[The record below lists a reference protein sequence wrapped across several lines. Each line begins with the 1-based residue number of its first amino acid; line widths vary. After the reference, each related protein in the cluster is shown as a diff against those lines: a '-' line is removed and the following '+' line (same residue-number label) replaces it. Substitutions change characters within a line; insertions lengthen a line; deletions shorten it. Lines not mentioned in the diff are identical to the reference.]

1 MHRLSMTAIVG
12 MLAVT
17 ASGCGAGG
25 TQGNKAAVQPTAK
38 STTLVKYPLPV
49 ADQKPI
55 VMAQIPQSAGFD
67 SVGLIE
73 STNIN
78 QRVKQLQLGRSDPF
92 ARIPTPQVQVV
103 ETQQSPQLPEIPVVQ
118 ELQPAVTQPAV
129 TQPVAQQIPPPSP
142 PPLQTAPSKPDLA
155 EGVVVRGV
163 VEIGDESHAIV
174 KLPNEVTSRAVSEGK
189 RFADN
194 QLIVKRI
201 EAHPSSEPLVVFEQN
216 GIEVA
221 KAVEEEPAK
230 PEPNRTTQS
239 ATFPTA
245 PPTNNP
251 LPVEA
256 LQNTS
261 RQPQTPETISS
272 QSPTRDLSVEAEFES
287 GMQTPTTAISV
298 SSTPATSSSPVAQ
311 PQRNL
316 PPEPSAD
323 APSDS
328 LAASTSSAASSNSQ
342 ANQSMQKLMSRLRN
356 SSPSSSSSSSAIRS
370 DSKPRLDRQQLKSQ
384 LRDSSKRSQGV
395 LLDPLNGTRYGL

>member
-1 MHRLSMTAIVG
+1 MHRLSMTAFVG
-12 MLAVT
+12 MFAVT

-25 TQGNKAAVQPTAK
+25 TQGNNTVVQPTAK
-38 STTLVKYPLPV
+38 STTLVKYPLPT
-49 ADQKPI
+49 ARQKPI
-55 VMAQIPQSAGFD
+55 VMAQIPQSAGLEP
-67 SVGLIE
+67 VGLIK
-73 STNIN
+73 STDVN
-78 QRVKQLQLGRSDPF
+78 QRVKQLQSGRSDPF
-92 ARIPTPQVQVV
+92 ASLIPTPQVQVV
-103 ETQQSPQLPEIPVVQ
+103 EPPQPSPQLPETPVIQ
-118 ELQPAVTQPAV
+118 ELQPAV

-142 PPLQTAPSKPDLA
+142 PLQTAPPESDLA

-174 KLPNEVTSRAVSEGK
+174 KLPNEVTSRVVSEGK
-189 RFADN
+189 RLADN

-201 EAHPSSEPLVVFEQN
+201 EAHSNFEPLVVFEQN

-230 PEPNRTTQS
+230 PEPNTTSQS

-251 LPVEA
+251 WPVEA
-256 LQNTS
+256 TQNTS

-272 QSPTRDLSVEAEFES
+272 QLPTRDLSVEADFES
-287 GMQTPTTAISV
+287 GLQTPTTAISV
-298 SSTPATSSSPVAQ
+298 SSTPANSSSPVAQ
-311 PQRNL
+311 PQQNL

-328 LAASTSSAASSNSQ
+328 LAASTSPAASSNSQ

-356 SSPSSSSSSSAIRS
+356 SSPSSNTSPAIRP
-370 DSKPRLDRQQLKSQ
+370 DSKARLARQQLKSQ
-384 LRDSSKRSQGV
+384 LRDSSRRSQGV